1 LEKVAANQTLQLKQ
15 NDATLTY
22 SIPKKEK
29 VTPLLKEL
37 SNDQLV
43 KHDENNYSDF
53 DYEGLI
59 YKKLSQE
66 GPAMA
71 IGDVNG
77 DGNDDV
83 FTGGAKGQAATMN
96 IHTGKGKLSTKK
108 MPVFDADKEMED
120 TAAAFFDADGDGD
133 LDLMVGS
140 GGNQVNT
147 SMTEGLRLYL
157 NNGQG
162 NFTKSPLN
170 FPIGSKNAA
179 VIAPNDMDGDGDID
193 VFVGSRSIIGIY
205 GVDPDHTYLENL
217 GDGTF
222 KNSFREKAIATKK
235 SGMITDA
242 KWVNVDK
249 DDGLELVTVSD
260 WGAPAIYKVE
270 NGALAKQTTS
280 LDDLH
285 GWWNVVSPVDIDKDG
300 DLDFIFGNQGDN
312 LHYQPSEEKVMKMWV
327 SDFDNN
333 GTIEQ
338 IVTQN
343 LNGKD
348 MPVHQKQEI
357 VSQMVSLK
365 KQNLKAS
372 EYSKRSIQELFSEE
386 KLNKIREKKVN
397 TSETILAINNG
408 NGNFEIMS
416 LPPRTQL
423 SCVCGITCA
432 DVNND
437 GNLDIIMGGNN
448 FEFRPQYSRLDAN
461 YGSVLLNDGSLNFEW
476 KDYEQSGFFIREEIK
491 HISKFND
498 KDGNTFVIVAINDE
512 KPKVFAVNE

>member
-1 LEKVAANQTLQLKQ
+1 
-15 NDATLTY
+15 
-22 SIPKKEK
+22 
-29 VTPLLKEL
+29 
-37 SNDQLV
+37 
-43 KHDENNYSDF
+43 
-53 DYEGLI
+53 
-59 YKKLSQE
+59 
-66 GPAMA
+66 
-71 IGDVNG
+71 
-77 DGNDDV
+77 
-83 FTGGAKGQAATMN
+83 
-96 IHTGKGKLSTKK
+96 
-108 MPVFDADKEMED
+108 
-120 TAAAFFDADGDGD
+120 
-133 LDLMVGS
+133 
-140 GGNQVNT
+140 
-147 SMTEGLRLYL
+147 
-157 NNGQG
+157 
-162 NFTKSPLN
+162 
-170 FPIGSKNAA
+170 
-179 VIAPNDMDGDGDID
+179 MDGDGDID

-217 GDGTF
+217 GNGTF
-222 KNSFREKAIATKK
+222 KNNFREKALATKK

-242 KWVNVDK
+242 KWVNADN
-249 DDGLELVTVSD
+249 DDDLELVTVSD

-280 LDDLH
+280 LDNLH

-300 DLDFIFGNQGDN
+300 DVDFIFGNQGDN
-312 LHYQPSEEKVMKMWV
+312 LHYKPSEKEVMKMWV

-372 EYSKRSIQELFSEE
+372 EYSKRSIQELFSVE
-386 KLNKIREKKVN
+386 KLKKIRTKKVN
-397 TSETILAINNG
+397 TSETIIAINNG
-408 NGNFEIMS
+408 NGNFEIIS

-432 DVNND
+432 DVNKD

-461 YGSVLLNDGSLNFEW
+461 YGNVLLNDGALNFEW